1 MLVGRRK
8 VGNGESA
15 IAELLDRLSKPAPS
29 LRSVDPAIPQAI
41 EDIVARCVQP
51 DPALRYQRTVELLI
65 DLEAAAGDGAAS
77 RTVGATR
84 PQMTPVPA
92 MQPQA
97 TTITISLPN
106 LLSKKKSR
114 NWIAAGVL
122 ARAGGRRWIRSFI
135 GP

>member
-51 DPALRYQRTVELLI
+51 DPALRYQRTQELLI
-65 DLEAAAGDGAAS
+65 DLEAASGDGAAS
-77 RTVGATR
+77 TTVWR
-84 PQMTPVPA
+84 
-92 MQPQA
+92 
-97 TTITISLPN
+97 
-106 LLSKKKSR
+106 R
-114 NWIAAGVL
+114 H
-122 ARAGGRRWIRSFI
+122 GRK
-135 GP
+135 